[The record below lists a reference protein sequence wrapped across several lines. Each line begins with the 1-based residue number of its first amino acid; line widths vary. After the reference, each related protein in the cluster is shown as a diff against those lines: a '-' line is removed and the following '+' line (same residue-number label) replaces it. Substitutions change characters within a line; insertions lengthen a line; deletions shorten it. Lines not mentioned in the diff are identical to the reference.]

1 MKIKNGFMLRK
12 VGNQDVVV
20 AVGEASRSFNG
31 IIRLNESGSY
41 LWQKLQSDITQE
53 QLVADML
60 NDYDI
65 DEATATADVSGFI
78 AKLREADILE

>member
-41 LWQKLQSDITQE
+41 LWQKLLVDITKE

-65 DEATATADVSGFI
+65 DEATAMADVSSFVV
-78 AKLREADILE
+78 KLREADILE